1 MWRARMRRETESG
14 QAGRRAGGQWSRIA
28 TVLRRIVGAPEL
40 FWRCAVTARAAS
52 ASSPSWSS
60 CERVVRAKGPHRAL
74 LLSGL

>member
-1 MWRARMRRETESG
+1 
-14 QAGRRAGGQWSRIA
+14 
-28 TVLRRIVGAPEL
+28 
-40 FWRCAVTARAAS
+40 VTARAAS